1 MLLCVK
7 LTGKGKEL
15 VHGVCKRS
23 FKRSW
28 WEMGWLERNL
38 IKGLK
43 TTATDG
49 KFDEGWRGRAGG
61 SCPRGFEGTF
71 SAKKLPPNPP

>member
-1 MLLCVK
+1 MVLCVK

-15 VHGVCKRS
+15 VHSVCKCS

-49 KFDEGWRGRAGG
+49 KFDKG
-61 SCPRGFEGTF
+61 
-71 SAKKLPPNPP
+71 